1 MEVRNQ
7 KISYDRESQILYIR
21 LSRKKSVDSDIYG
34 NVVVDYGT
42 DGHMVNV
49 DIMDISI
56 NEFKREPAIKK
67 LIPVMA

>member
-1 MEVRNQ
+1 MTVKNP
-7 KISYDRESQILYIR
+7 KISYDRESQILSIR
-21 LSRKKSVDSDIYG
+21 LSSKKSVDSDIYG
-34 NVVVDYGT
+34 NVVVDYGH